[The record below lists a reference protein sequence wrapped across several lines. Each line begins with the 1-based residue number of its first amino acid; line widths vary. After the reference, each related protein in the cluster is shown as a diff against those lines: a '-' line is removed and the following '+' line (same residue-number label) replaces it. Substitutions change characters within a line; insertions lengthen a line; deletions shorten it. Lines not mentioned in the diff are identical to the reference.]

1 MVPHQPGLRL
11 YRHGGSDLVI
21 ERFGAEGAVRG
32 DVQRFA
38 HFHAAQ
44 LVRRSGR
51 QAVRRAELG
60 VGLLFGVE
68 AAGIHRLDALRK
80 LLQLGVAALLHGGE
94 DGGVLGQQCL
104 GGDAGDAVPHEA
116 ADGLIGA
123 GVGDVC
129 GGDRRRPRRD
139 RDRAQA
145 QLVLVV
151 VLQDVGRLSG
161 HGRRAGLESDGGE
174 VGRRIKLQHHTIHPV
189 EGVVGVGH
197 GQHRVLPA
205 ANGHAFEVVVVD
217 PGKARGN
224 GDLPGAGD
232 ADGEIAVLCVDAGRA
247 GAQVG
252 GYIFGTVGHAVQRI
266 GNDAHVFFLLR
277 MGVPI
282 SVLTVFSPF

>member
-1 MVPHQPGLRL
+1 M
-11 YRHGGSDLVI
+11 
-21 ERFGAEGAVRG
+21 
-32 DVQRFA
+32 
-38 HFHAAQ
+38 
-44 LVRRSGR
+44 
-51 QAVRRAELG
+51 
-60 VGLLFGVE
+60 
-68 AAGIHRLDALRK
+68 
-80 LLQLGVAALLHGGE
+80 
-94 DGGVLGQQCL
+94 
-104 GGDAGDAVPHEA
+104 
-116 ADGLIGA
+116 
-123 GVGDVC
+123 
-129 GGDRRRPRRD
+129 
-139 RDRAQA
+139 
-145 QLVLVV
+145 

-161 HGRRAGLESDGGE
+161 HGRRAGLESDDGE